1 MQLRTCL
8 LTAFALT
15 TAVTFGV
22 AAQQTS
28 NQDAWQAGASV
39 LQAYN
44 KAMQARDAA
53 GLVAL
58 FSEDAILLTPDG
70 PLVGH
75 AAIEKRFEGLFKAI
89 VSKEPSKLEKVVMV
103 SDALRLRTGSWSAVV
118 QSPNGPMP
126 LKGYWSTT
134 DLRDGNSWKIRME
147 TDNVTMPPEAREI
160 TLPAA
165 VSAGVVISAPAA
177 AWRELPRSCVTSP
190 SRPAQGYDF
199 SKTKPSTKRRRQLSE
214 LRSSLYR
221 LRAYDPPPRNR

>member
-8 LTAFALT
+8 LTASALT

-89 VSKEPSKLEKVVMV
+89 VSKEPSKLEKVVMI

-118 QSPNGPMP
+118 QSPNGSMP
-126 LKGYWSTT
+126 VKGYWSTT
-134 DLRDGNSWKIRME
+134 DVRDGNSWKIRME
-147 TDNVTMPPEAREI
+147 TDNVTMPQPPGEPE
-160 TLPAA
+160 
-165 VSAGVVISAPAA
+165 
-177 AWRELPRSCVTSP
+177 
-190 SRPAQGYDF
+190 
-199 SKTKPSTKRRRQLSE
+199 K
-214 LRSSLYR
+214 
-221 LRAYDPPPRNR
+221 